1 MQKRGDGSSLMERAA
16 ADGVLRAHNYSRSPI
31 VGILTPH
38 QRISPNMADEHDV
51 ASTSAAKKASKKQK
65 KQQKQETADVEAA
78 APVSEQSVAADETAV
93 KSKKASKKSK
103 QQKQEAVDIEAA
115 TAPVADQ
122 TVATVEP
129 TKASKKSKQQKKE
142 AADVEVPVQ
151 VVELVPELAS
161 FFSTSSQVFG
171 KRIEP
176 EIKLPVVVAQGADDS
191 TSEQLAAATST
202 PAPPES
208 RDAVAKK
215 VKKPKHKKVKA
226 LAEAAA
232 AAAASGGDGADL
244 ATKPSTETPVVAAS
258 APTIQEEEEDEENA
272 VDVKDP
278 RTIFVG
284 NVSLEATAAD
294 VKKFF
299 TSCGKVE
306 SVRLR
311 SVPVAGCK
319 VDQNGKQNLVKKVC
333 VNKKLFVQGRD
344 SCNAYVVF
352 ATDASVDA
360 ALKLN
365 GSEFFNKVLRVDRK
379 AVSMDAKRSVF
390 VGNLAFNATDDD
402 VRSHFD
408 KILREDADT
417 AAVESVRIIRDK
429 VTHLG
434 KGFGYVL
441 FKKPEL
447 KFEGRRAHP
456 GAQLRLLKKRKA
468 EEPADGA
475 PPSKL
480 PDQKKKP
487 GFIVRGEKKPFDK
500 TNKAP
505 FDKTSKKPFD
515 KTNKKPFDKK
525 KGGAAKGFNSFKK
538 GGYQDKSKAS
548 KAPRAKIQKPKHAAR
563 KARQALEKA

>member
-1 MQKRGDGSSLMERAA
+1 MLE
-16 ADGVLRAHNYSRSPI
+16 
-31 VGILTPH
+31 H
-38 QRISPNMADEHDV
+38 QRISPIMADEHDV

-65 KQQKQETADVEAA
+65 KQQKQENADVEAA
-78 APVSEQSVAADETAV
+78 APVTEQSVAADETAV

-103 QQKQEAVDIEAA
+103 QQKQEAVDVEAA

-122 TVATVEP
+122 TVTTVEP
-129 TKASKKSKQQKKE
+129 TNASKKSKKQKKE

-176 EIKLPVVVAQGADDS
+176 EIKLPVVVAPGADDS
-191 TSEQLAAATST
+191 TSEQLAAVVASTST
-202 PAPPES
+202 PAPPQS

-244 ATKPSTETPVVAAS
+244 ATKPSTETPVVVAAS
-258 APTIQEEEEDEENA
+258 SPTIQEEEEEENA

-299 TSCGKVE
+299 ASCGKVE

-344 SCNAYVVF
+344 SCNAY
-352 ATDASVDA
+352 
-360 ALKLN
+360 
-365 GSEFFNKVLRVDRK
+365 EFFNKVLRVDRK

-441 FKKPEL
+441 FKDLSTAAKALSLHGSKMGKRELRVTVCGKRFKNTHGDKKPEL

-480 PDQKKKP
+480 PGQKKP

-525 KGGAAKGFNSFKK
+525 KGGGAKGFNSFKK

>member
-1 MQKRGDGSSLMERAA
+1 MLE
-16 ADGVLRAHNYSRSPI
+16 
-31 VGILTPH
+31 H
-38 QRISPNMADEHDV
+38 QRISPIMADEHDV

-65 KQQKQETADVEAA
+65 KQQKQEAADVEAA
-78 APVSEQSVAADETAV
+78 APVTEQSVAADETAV
-93 KSKKASKKSK
+93 KSKKASKKS
-103 QQKQEAVDIEAA
+103 QKQEAIDVEAA
-115 TAPVADQ
+115 ASAAPVAEQ

-129 TKASKKSKQQKKE
+129 TKASKKSKKQKKE
-142 AADVEVPVQ
+142 AGDVEVPVE

-176 EIKLPVVVAQGADDS
+176 EIKLPVVVAPGADDS

-202 PAPPES
+202 PAPPQS

-258 APTIQEEEEDEENA
+258 APTIQEEEEENA

-299 TSCGKVE
+299 ASCGKVE

-344 SCNAYVVF
+344 SCNAY
-352 ATDASVDA
+352 
-360 ALKLN
+360 
-365 GSEFFNKVLRVDRK
+365 EFFNKVLRVDRK

-408 KILREDADT
+408 KVLREDADT

-441 FKKPEL
+441 FK
-447 KFEGRRAHP
+447 
-456 GAQLRLLKKRKA
+456 
-468 EEPADGA
+468 
-475 PPSKL
+475 
-480 PDQKKKP
+480 
-487 GFIVRGEKKPFDK
+487 
-500 TNKAP
+500 
-505 FDKTSKKPFD
+505 
-515 KTNKKPFDKK
+515 
-525 KGGAAKGFNSFKK
+525 
-538 GGYQDKSKAS
+538 
-548 KAPRAKIQKPKHAAR
+548 
-563 KARQALEKA
+563 

>member
-1 MQKRGDGSSLMERAA
+1 MLE
-16 ADGVLRAHNYSRSPI
+16 
-31 VGILTPH
+31 H
-38 QRISPNMADEHDV
+38 QRISPIMADEHDV

-65 KQQKQETADVEAA
+65 KQQKQEAADVEAA
-78 APVSEQSVAADETAV
+78 APVTEQSVAADETAV

-103 QQKQEAVDIEAA
+103 QQKQEAIDVEAA
-115 TAPVADQ
+115 ASAAPVAEQ

-129 TKASKKSKQQKKE
+129 TKASKKSKKQKKE
-142 AADVEVPVQ
+142 AGDVEVPVE

-176 EIKLPVVVAQGADDS
+176 EIKLPVVVAPGADDS

-202 PAPPES
+202 PAPPQS

-258 APTIQEEEEDEENA
+258 APTIQEEEEEENA

-299 TSCGKVE
+299 ASCGKVE

-344 SCNAYVVF
+344 SCNAY
-352 ATDASVDA
+352 
-360 ALKLN
+360 
-365 GSEFFNKVLRVDRK
+365 EFFNKVLRVDRK

-408 KILREDADT
+408 KVLREDADT

-441 FKKPEL
+441 FKDLSTAAKALSLHGSKMGKRELRVTVCGKRFKNTQGDKKPEL

-500 TNKAP
+500 TNKTP

-525 KGGAAKGFNSFKK
+525 KGGGAKGFNSFKK